1 MANNMNEYDQIR
13 KMLNTVRRITES
25 VPNKGIIRE
34 SQPQTVGRTDDAY
47 VSPVEMGDQPK
58 FSNPAEMEQL
68 TPNMNTRPPGD
79 PERVEGD
86 DFTVI
91 NNLEVVFQG
100 SSDPQDMVLKDD
112 EKGKISQLV
121 DDFRKEVSEMGEFN
135 KLILAPS
142 EATLSGIIPDL
153 NLPFTLSAGDKPGLN
168 VGQIEYTDDAK
179 LIIDKLNTFKEKYIN
194 TLNDLLLTR
203 REG

>member
-1 MANNMNEYDQIR
+1 MANNMNEYDQIK

-25 VPNKGIIRE
+25 VPNKPLIQE
-34 SQPQTVGRTDDAY
+34 
-47 VSPVEMGDQPK
+47 SPVYPVGNIEEPYN
-58 FSNPAEMEQL
+58 SPAEMTSL
-68 TPNMNTRPPGD
+68 SKPPGD
-79 PERVEGD
+79 PDRVEGD
-86 DFTVI
+86 DFAVI

-142 EATLSGIIPDL
+142 EAKLSGIIPDL
-153 NLPFTLSAGDKPGLN
+153 NLPFMFSAGDKPGLSLGN
-168 VGQIEYTDDAK
+168 IAEYTDEVNTVVSK
-179 LIIDKLNTFKEKYIN
+179 LKLFQDKFLNTI
-194 TLNDLLLTR
+194 NDLLLSR

>member
-1 MANNMNEYDQIR
+1 MNSYDEIKNMLSKVR
-13 KMLNTVRRITES
+13 KITES

-47 VSPVEMGDQPK
+47 VSPVEMEQP
-58 FSNPAEMEQL
+58 E
-68 TPNMNTRPPGD
+68 PPD
-79 PERVEGD
+79 RVEGD
-86 DFTVI
+86 DFAVI
-91 NNLEVVFQG
+91 NNLEVSFQG
-100 SSDPQDMVLKDD
+100 SNDPQDMVLKDD

-121 DDFRKEVSEMGEFN
+121 DDFRKEVSEMGEFS
-135 KLILAPS
+135 KLVLSPG

-153 NLPFTLSAGDKPGLN
+153 NLPFMFSAGDHPGLT
-168 VGQIEYTDDAK
+168 VGQTPYTDEVKA
-179 LIIDKLNTFKEKYIN
+179 IVDKLGQFKDKYIN